1 MSGGF
6 NPFENISINPSQND
20 TNSLPNPF
28 QGGGEVDVDELLKK
42 IDAKIAELE
51 EEERLEKEKG
61 NTKEEIPIENK
72 DMDKVL
78 EEFKFDLDDAMK
90 ENNKTEE
97 KQTANEANVAKT
109 FNDILMENS
118 NKEDIKKNKVDSNTI
133 NNNTNENSITDDQ
146 YFDDFFQDE

>member
-1 MSGGF
+1 
-6 NPFENISINPSQND
+6 
-20 TNSLPNPF
+20 
-28 QGGGEVDVDELLKK
+28 
-42 IDAKIAELE
+42 
-51 EEERLEKEKG
+51 
-61 NTKEEIPIENK
+61 
-72 DMDKVL
+72 MDKVL

-90 ENNKTEE
+90 ENNITKE